1 MKLPNMNETFYH
13 NLPSGL
19 QIVHRKTTSPVVY
32 VGIMVGAGT
41 RHELPSENGMAHYIE
56 HCVFKGTEHY
66 TARQIINHI
75 EGIGGEINAY
85 TTKEET
91 TFYAAT
97 LRNHFRTTLH
107 LLADMVLHPTF
118 NKKET
123 DKEVTVILDE
133 IESYNDSPSELIY
146 DDFENMVFEGS
157 SLAMPILG
165 TKKTLRRISKSPD
178 IALNWMKTHY
188 RPERMVLFVLGNI
201 TTQQVISA
209 AEKELLANTHYPISH
224 SEASISPQ
232 GVQYPIDH
240 SEASH
245 SPQGVQYPIAYST
258 QSGRPIAAP
267 AASCSSP
274 SERPVGLC
282 PSYSPSGASRTYRRH
297 THQTHVMLGSHAY
310 PIGHPKQLTMYL
322 LNNILGGGSMSSRLY
337 LSLREKH
344 GLVYNIDSQAVPL
357 SDTGYWNIYLAC
369 EPQHKEQCL
378 ELCHKELRNLRETT
392 LTSAQLQ
399 RALRQLEG
407 QMAISAENQEN
418 NALAMAKQML
428 YHHHAPAWQKTFA
441 KVQQITPAQLQEVA
455 NEVFAPEKIYTLLYD

>member
-1 MKLPNMNETFYH
+1 MSDTFYH
-13 NLPSGL
+13 NLPNGV

-41 RHELPSENGMAHYIE
+41 RHELPNENGMAHYIE

-107 LLADMVLHPTF
+107 LLAEMILRPTF
-118 NKKET
+118 SQKET

-146 DDFENMVFEGS
+146 DDFENMIFEGS

-178 IALNWMKTHY
+178 IALNWMQQHY
-188 RPERMVLFVLGNI
+188 RPERMVLFVLGNV

-209 AEKELLANTHYPISH
+209 AKNELLASSPISY
-224 SEASISPQ
+224 SEAS
-232 GVQYPIDH
+232 Y
-240 SEASH
+240 SEASCNQ
-245 SPQGVQYPIAYST
+245 SPIAYS
-258 QSGRPIAAP
+258 
-267 AASCSSP
+267 
-274 SERPVGLC
+274 
-282 PSYSPSGASRTYRRH
+282 RTYKRH
-297 THQTHVMLGSHAY
+297 THQTHIMLGSHAY

-369 EPQHKEQCL
+369 EPQHKDQCL
-378 ELCHKELRNLRETT
+378 ELCHKELKQLRETR
-392 LTSAQLQ
+392 LTATQLQ

-407 QMAISAENQEN
+407 QLAISAENQEN

-428 YHHHAPAWQKTFA
+428 YHHRAPQWQETFA
-441 KVQQITPAQLQEVA
+441 KVQKITSEQLQEVA

>member
-1 MKLPNMNETFYH
+1 MSETFYH
-13 NLPSGL
+13 NLPNRL

-41 RHELPSENGMAHYIE
+41 RHELPNENGMAHYIE
-56 HCVFKGTEHY
+56 HCVFKGTQHY

-97 LRNHFRTTLH
+97 LRQHFRTTLH

-118 NKKET
+118 CKKET

-146 DDFENMVFEGS
+146 DDFENMIFEGS

-178 IALNWMKTHY
+178 IALNWIKQHY
-188 RPERMVLFVLGNI
+188 RPERMVLFVLGNV
-201 TTQQVISA
+201 TTKQVISA
-209 AEKELLANTHYPISH
+209 AERELAPLSPPLRGEAISLPFR
-224 SEASISPQ
+224 E
-232 GVQYPIDH
+232 G
-240 SEASH
+240 
-245 SPQGVQYPIAYST
+245 T
-258 QSGRPIAAP
+258 
-267 AASCSSP
+267 
-274 SERPVGLC
+274 GL
-282 PSYSPSGASRTYRRH
+282 GFTRTYRRH
-297 THQTHVMLGSHAY
+297 THQTHIMLGSHAY
-310 PIGHPKQLTMYL
+310 SIGHPKQLTMYL

-337 LSLREKH
+337 LSLREKY

-369 EPQHKEQCL
+369 EPQHKDHCL
-378 ELCHKELRNLRETT
+378 ELCHKELQQLRDTA

-428 YHHHAPAWQKTFA
+428 YHHHAPSWRETFA
-441 KVQQITPAQLQEVA
+441 KVQQITPTQLQDVA
-455 NEVFAPEKIYTLLYD
+455 NEVFDAEKIYTLLYD

>member
-1 MKLPNMNETFYH
+1 MYETFYH
-13 NLPSGL
+13 NLPNGL

-41 RHELPSENGMAHYIE
+41 RHELPNENGMAHYIE
-56 HCVFKGTEHY
+56 HCVFKGTQHY

-97 LRNHFRTTLH
+97 LRQHFRTTLH
-107 LLADMVLHPTF
+107 LLADMVLRPTF
-118 NKKET
+118 HKKET
-123 DKEVTVILDE
+123 DKELTVILDE

-146 DDFENMVFEGS
+146 DDFENMIFEGS

-165 TKKTLRRISKSPD
+165 TKKTLRHISKSPD
-178 IALNWMKTHY
+178 IALRWMQQHY
-188 RPERMVLFVLGNI
+188 RPERMVLFVLGNVS
-201 TTQQVISA
+201 TQQVISA
-209 AEKELLANTHYPISH
+209 AEKELLA
-224 SEASISPQ
+224 
-232 GVQYPIDH
+232 
-240 SEASH
+240 H
-245 SPQGVQYPIAYST
+245 SPQGVQYPISHSEASNSPQGVQY
-258 QSGRPIAAP
+258 PIAAP
-267 AASCSSP
+267 AASNT
-274 SERPVGLC
+274 RL
-282 PSYSPSGASRTYRRH
+282 YRRH
-297 THQTHVMLGSHAY
+297 THQTHIMLGSHAY
-310 PIGHPKQLTMYL
+310 PIGHLKQLTMYL

-378 ELCHKELRNLRETT
+378 ELCHKELKQLRDIT

-399 RALRQLEG
+399 RALLQLEG

-428 YHHHAPAWQKTFA
+428 YHHHAPAWQETFA
-441 KVQQITPAQLQEVA
+441 KVQQITPTQLQDVA

>member
-1 MKLPNMNETFYH
+1 MYDTFYH
-13 NLPSGL
+13 ILPNGV
-19 QIVHRKTTSPVVY
+19 QIVHRKTYSPVVY
-32 VGIMVGAGT
+32 VGLMIGAGT
-41 RHELPSENGMAHYIE
+41 RHEQANENGMAHYIE

-66 TARQIINHI
+66 NARQIINHI

-97 LRNHFRTTLH
+97 LCNHFRTTLH
-107 LLADMVLHPTF
+107 LLADMVLRPTF

-123 DKEVTVILDE
+123 DKELTVILDE

-188 RPERMVLFVLGNI
+188 RPERMVLFVLGNV
-201 TTQQVISA
+201 TTQQVVAA
-209 AEKELLANTHYPISH
+209 AERELGELS
-224 SEASISPQ
+224 S
-232 GVQYPIDH
+232 
-240 SEASH
+240 
-245 SPQGVQYPIAYST
+245 ST
-258 QSGRPIAAP
+258 STT
-267 AASCSSP
+267 STSSTTSNP
-274 SERPVGLC
+274 S
-282 PSYSPSGASRTYRRH
+282 ATTRTYRRH
-297 THQTHVMLGSHAY
+297 THQTHIMLGARSY
-310 PIGHPKQLTMYL
+310 PIGHQKQLTMYL

-378 ELCHKELRNLRETT
+378 ELCHKELKQLRDTR
-392 LTSAQLQ
+392 LTAAQLQ

-428 YHHHAPAWQKTFA
+428 YHHHAPAWQETFA
-441 KVQQITPAQLQEVA
+441 KVKEISAEQLQDVA

>member
-1 MKLPNMNETFYH
+1 MYDTFYH
-13 NLPSGL
+13 ILPNGV
-19 QIVHRKTTSPVVY
+19 QIVHRKTYSPVVY
-32 VGIMVGAGT
+32 VGLMIGAGT
-41 RHELPSENGMAHYIE
+41 RHEQANENGMAHYIE

-66 TARQIINHI
+66 NARQIINHI

-97 LRNHFRTTLH
+97 LCNHFRTTLH
-107 LLADMVLHPTF
+107 LLADMVLRPTF

-188 RPERMVLFVLGNI
+188 RPERMVLFVLGNV
-201 TTQQVISA
+201 TTQQVVAA
-209 AEKELLANTHYPISH
+209 AERELGELS
-224 SEASISPQ
+224 S
-232 GVQYPIDH
+232 
-240 SEASH
+240 
-245 SPQGVQYPIAYST
+245 ST
-258 QSGRPIAAP
+258 STT
-267 AASCSSP
+267 STSSTTSNP
-274 SERPVGLC
+274 S
-282 PSYSPSGASRTYRRH
+282 ATTRTYRRH
-297 THQTHVMLGSHAY
+297 THQTHIMLGARSY
-310 PIGHPKQLTMYL
+310 PIGHQKQLTMYL

-378 ELCHKELRNLRETT
+378 ELCHKELKQLRDTR
-392 LTSAQLQ
+392 LTAAQLQ

-428 YHHHAPAWQKTFA
+428 YHHHAPAWQETFA
-441 KVQQITPAQLQEVA
+441 KVKEITSTQLQDVA

>member
-1 MKLPNMNETFYH
+1 MSDTFYH
-13 NLPSGL
+13 NLPNGL
-19 QIVHRKTTSPVVY
+19 QIVHRKTSSPVVY

-41 RHELPSENGMAHYIE
+41 RHELPNENGMAHYIE

-107 LLADMVLHPTF
+107 LLADMVLRPTF
-118 NKKET
+118 SKKET

-146 DDFENMVFEGS
+146 DDFENMIFEGS

-178 IALNWMKTHY
+178 IALNWMQQHY
-188 RPERMVLFVLGNI
+188 RPERMVLFVLGNV
-201 TTQQVISA
+201 TTQQVIAA
-209 AEKELLANTHYPISH
+209 AEKELLASSPIAN
-224 SEASISPQ
+224 SEASN
-232 GVQYPIDH
+232 
-240 SEASH
+240 
-245 SPQGVQYPIAYST
+245 SPQGVQYPIA
-258 QSGRPIAAP
+258 AP
-267 AASCSSP
+267 AASNT
-274 SERPVGLC
+274 RI
-282 PSYSPSGASRTYRRH
+282 YKRH
-297 THQTHVMLGSHAY
+297 THQTHVMLGSYAY
-310 PIGHPKQLTMYL
+310 PIGHPKQLTMFL
-322 LNNILGGGSMSSRLY
+322 LNNILGGSSMSSRLY
-337 LSLREKH
+337 LSLREKY

-369 EPQHKEQCL
+369 EPQYKDQCL
-378 ELCHKELRNLRETT
+378 ELCHKELQTLRDLR
-392 LTSAQLQ
+392 LTSSQLQ

-407 QMAISAENQEN
+407 QLAISAENQEN

-428 YHHHAPAWQKTFA
+428 YHHHAPAWQETFA
-441 KVQQITPAQLQEVA
+441 KVKAITPYQLQEVA
-455 NEVFAPEKIYTLLYD
+455 NEVFDTTKIATLQYA

>member
-1 MKLPNMNETFYH
+1 MYETFYH

-41 RHELPSENGMAHYIE
+41 RHELPNENGMAHYIE

-66 TARQIINHI
+66 TARQLINHI

-201 TTQQVISA
+201 TTQQVIAA
-209 AEKELLANTHYPISH
+209 AEKELLASSPYRPIASSPITH
-224 SEASISPQ
+224 SEASN
-232 GVQYPIDH
+232 
-240 SEASH
+240 
-245 SPQGVQYPIAYST
+245 
-258 QSGRPIAAP
+258 
-267 AASCSSP
+267 
-274 SERPVGLC
+274 
-282 PSYSPSGASRTYRRH
+282 SPSGASRTYRRH
-297 THQTHVMLGSHAY
+297 THQTHIMLGSRSY
-310 PIGHPKQLTMYL
+310 PIGHPKQLTIYL

-369 EPQHKEQCL
+369 EPQHKDQCL
-378 ELCHKELRNLRETT
+378 ELCHKELKQLRDTT
-392 LTSAQLQ
+392 LTTSQLQ

-428 YHHHAPAWQKTFA
+428 YYHHAPAWQETLS
-441 KVQQITPAQLQEVA
+441 KVKEITPSQLQDVA
-455 NEVFAPEKIYTLLYD
+455 NEVFAPEKIYMLLYD

>member
-1 MKLPNMNETFYH
+1 MYETFYH
-13 NLPSGL
+13 NLPNGV
-19 QIVHRKTTSPVVY
+19 QIVHRKTLSPVVY
-32 VGIMVGAGT
+32 VGLMIGAGT
-41 RHELPSENGMAHYIE
+41 RHEQPEENGMAHYIE
-56 HCVFKGTEHY
+56 HCLFKGTEHY

-97 LRNHFRTTLH
+97 LNNHFRTTLH
-107 LLADMVLHPTF
+107 LLADMVLRPTF

-146 DDFENMVFEGS
+146 DDFESLLFEGS

-165 TKKTLRRISKSPD
+165 TKKTLKRISKSPD
-178 IALNWMKTHY
+178 YPLHWMAQHY
-188 RPERMVLFVLGNI
+188 RPERMVLFVLGNVS
-201 TTQQVISA
+201 TKQVISA
-209 AEKELLANTHYPISH
+209 ATRELLSNS
-224 SEASISPQ
+224 
-232 GVQYPIDH
+232 QYPIAN

-245 SPQGVQYPIAYST
+245 SQSPITHSEASYSQSPIAYS
-258 QSGRPIAAP
+258 
-267 AASCSSP
+267 
-274 SERPVGLC
+274 
-282 PSYSPSGASRTYRRH
+282 RTYKRH
-297 THQTHVMLGSHAY
+297 THQTHIMLGSHTY
-310 PIGHPKQLTMYL
+310 PIGHPKQLTMFL

-337 LSLREKH
+337 LSLREKY

-357 SDTGYWNIYLAC
+357 SDTGYWDIYLAC
-369 EPQHKEQCL
+369 EPQHKDQCL
-378 ELCHKELRNLRETT
+378 ELCQKELQTLRDVP

-407 QMAISAENQEN
+407 QLAISAENQEN

-428 YHHHAPAWQKTFA
+428 YHHRAPQWQETFA
-441 KVQQITPAQLQEVA
+441 KVQQITPAQLQDVA

>member
-1 MKLPNMNETFYH
+1 MSDTFYH
-13 NLPSGL
+13 NLPNGV

-41 RHELPSENGMAHYIE
+41 RHELPNENGMAHYIE

-107 LLADMVLHPTF
+107 LLAEMVLRPTF
-118 NKKET
+118 SKKET
-123 DKEVTVILDE
+123 EKEVTVILDE

-146 DDFENMVFEGS
+146 DDFENMIFEGS

-178 IALNWMKTHY
+178 IALSWMQQHY
-188 RPERMVLFVLGNI
+188 RPERMVLFVLGNVS
-201 TTQQVISA
+201 TKQVLSA
-209 AEKELLANTHYPISH
+209 AEKELLASSPYRPI
-224 SEASISPQ
+224 ASSP
-232 GVQYPIDH
+232 ITH

-245 SPQGVQYPIAYST
+245 SPQGVQYPIA
-258 QSGRPIAAP
+258 AP
-267 AASCSSP
+267 AASNT
-274 SERPVGLC
+274 RL
-282 PSYSPSGASRTYRRH
+282 YKRH
-297 THQTHVMLGSHAY
+297 THQTHIMLGSHAY

-378 ELCHKELRNLRETT
+378 ELCHKELKQLRDLT

-428 YHHHAPAWQKTFA
+428 YHHHAPAWQETFA
-441 KVQQITPAQLQEVA
+441 KVQKITPEQLQDVA
-455 NEVFAPEKIYTLLYD
+455 NEIFAPEKIYTLLYD

>member
-1 MKLPNMNETFYH
+1 MYETFYH
-13 NLPSGL
+13 NLPNGL

-41 RHELPSENGMAHYIE
+41 RHELPNENGMAHYIE
-56 HCVFKGTEHY
+56 HCVFKGTQHY
-66 TARQIINHI
+66 TTRQIINHI

-97 LRNHFRTTLH
+97 LRQHFRTTLH
-107 LLADMVLHPTF
+107 LLADMVLRPTF
-118 NKKET
+118 HKKET
-123 DKEVTVILDE
+123 DKELTVILDE

-146 DDFENMVFEGS
+146 DDFENMIFEGS

-178 IALNWMKTHY
+178 IALSWMRQHY
-188 RPERMVLFVLGNI
+188 RPERMVLFVLGNVS
-201 TTQQVISA
+201 TKQVIASA
-209 AEKELLANTHYPISH
+209 ERELAPLNPPSRGEAISLPFR
-224 SEASISPQ
+224 E
-232 GVQYPIDH
+232 G
-240 SEASH
+240 
-245 SPQGVQYPIAYST
+245 
-258 QSGRPIAAP
+258 
-267 AASCSSP
+267 
-274 SERPVGLC
+274 VGL
-282 PSYSPSGASRTYRRH
+282 GLSRTYRRH
-297 THQTHVMLGSHAY
+297 THQTHIMLGSHAY

-322 LNNILGGGSMSSRLY
+322 LNNILGGSSMSSRLY
-337 LSLREKH
+337 LSLREKY

-369 EPQHKEQCL
+369 EPQHKDQCL
-378 ELCHKELRNLRETT
+378 ELCLKELKLLRDTI
-392 LTSAQLQ
+392 LTSSQLQ

-428 YHHHAPAWQKTFA
+428 YHHHAPAWQDTFA
-441 KVQQITPAQLQEVA
+441 RIQTITPTQLQDIA

>member
-1 MKLPNMNETFYH
+1 MYETFYH
-13 NLPSGL
+13 NLPNGV
-19 QIVHRKTTSPVVY
+19 QIVHRLTSSPVVY
-32 VGIMVGAGT
+32 VGIMIGAGT
-41 RHELPSENGMAHYIE
+41 RHEQPEENGMAHYIE
-56 HCVFKGTEHY
+56 HCLFKGTEHY

-97 LRNHFRTTLH
+97 LSNHFRTTLH
-107 LLADMVLHPTF
+107 LLADMVLRPTF

-146 DDFENMVFEGS
+146 DDFENMIFEGS

-165 TKKTLRRISKSPD
+165 TKKTLRRISKSPQYP
-178 IALNWMKTHY
+178 LNWMAQHY
-188 RPERMVLFVLGNI
+188 RPERMVLFVQGNVS
-201 TTQQVISA
+201 TKQVIAA
-209 AEKELLANTHYPISH
+209 AEKELAQQAPLNPPLRGEAISLPFR
-224 SEASISPQ
+224 E
-232 GVQYPIDH
+232 GT
-240 SEASH
+240 
-245 SPQGVQYPIAYST
+245 G
-258 QSGRPIAAP
+258 
-267 AASCSSP
+267 
-274 SERPVGLC
+274 VGL
-282 PSYSPSGASRTYRRH
+282 SRTYRRH
-297 THQTHVMLGSHAY
+297 THQTHVMLGSHTY
-310 PIGHPKQLTMYL
+310 PIGHPKQLTMFL

-337 LSLREKH
+337 LSLREKY

-369 EPQHKEQCL
+369 EPQHKDQCL
-378 ELCHKELRNLRETT
+378 ELCHKELKQLRDTR
-392 LTSAQLQ
+392 LTATQLQ

-407 QMAISAENQEN
+407 QLAISAENQEN

-428 YHHHAPAWQKTFA
+428 YHHRAPQWQETFA
-441 KVQQITPAQLQEVA
+441 KVQKITPEQLQEVA

>member
-1 MKLPNMNETFYH
+1 MYETFYH
-13 NLPSGL
+13 NLPNGL

-41 RHELPSENGMAHYIE
+41 RHELPNENGMAHYIE

-107 LLADMVLHPTF
+107 LLAEMVLHPTF

-146 DDFENMVFEGS
+146 DDFENMIFEGS

-165 TKKTLRRISKSPD
+165 TKRTLRRISKSSN
-178 IALNWMKTHY
+178 IALNWMQQHY
-188 RPERMVLFVLGNI
+188 RPERMVLFVLGNVS
-201 TTQQVISA
+201 TQQVIAA
-209 AEKELLANTHYPISH
+209 AEKELLASSPIAN
-224 SEASISPQ
+224 SEAS
-232 GVQYPIDH
+232 Y
-240 SEASH
+240 
-245 SPQGVQYPIAYST
+245 
-258 QSGRPIAAP
+258 
-267 AASCSSP
+267 SSP
-274 SERPVGLC
+274 SERPVGGTPSC
-282 PSYSPSGASRTYRRH
+282 SKASYSPSGASRIYKRH
-297 THQTHVMLGSHAY
+297 THQTHIMLGSHAY

-369 EPQHKEQCL
+369 EPQHKDQCL
-378 ELCHKELRNLRETT
+378 ELCHKEIKLLRDTQLTT
-392 LTSAQLQ
+392 SQLQ
-399 RALRQLEG
+399 RALRQLKG

-428 YHHHAPAWQKTFA
+428 YHHHAPAWQETFA
-441 KVQQITPAQLQEVA
+441 KLQQITPTQLQDVA
-455 NEVFAPEKIYTLLYD
+455 NEVFAPEKIFTLLYD

>member
-1 MKLPNMNETFYH
+1 MNETFYH

-19 QIVHRKTTSPVVY
+19 QIVHRKNTSPVVY

-41 RHELPSENGMAHYIE
+41 RHELPNENGMAHYIE

-107 LLADMVLHPTF
+107 LLADLVLRPTF
-118 NKKET
+118 CKKET
-123 DKEVTVILDE
+123 EKEVTVILDE

-146 DDFENMVFEGS
+146 DDFENMIFEGS

-178 IALNWMKTHY
+178 IALNWMKMHY
-188 RPERMVLFVLGNI
+188 RPERMVLFVLGNVS
-201 TTQQVISA
+201 TQQVISA
-209 AEKELLANTHYPISH
+209 AEKEFLASSPISY
-224 SEASISPQ
+224 SEAS
-232 GVQYPIDH
+232 Y
-240 SEASH
+240 SEA
-245 SPQGVQYPIAYST
+245 
-258 QSGRPIAAP
+258 
-267 AASCSSP
+267 
-274 SERPVGLC
+274 
-282 PSYSPSGASRTYRRH
+282 SYSPSGTYRTFRRH

-310 PIGHPKQLTMYL
+310 PIGHSKQQTMYL

-337 LSLREKH
+337 LSLREKY

-378 ELCHKELRNLRETT
+378 ELCHKELKQLRDTK
-392 LTSAQLQ
+392 LTSTQLQ

-428 YHHHAPAWQKTFA
+428 YHHHAPAWQETFA
-441 KVQQITPAQLQEVA
+441 KVQQITPTQLQDVA

>member
-1 MKLPNMNETFYH
+1 MSDTFYH
-13 NLPSGL
+13 NLPNGV

-41 RHELPSENGMAHYIE
+41 RHEQPNENGMAHYIE

-97 LRNHFRTTLH
+97 LSNHFRTTLH
-107 LLADMVLHPTF
+107 LLAEMVLRPTF
-118 NKKET
+118 SKRET

-146 DDFENMVFEGS
+146 DDFENMIFEGS

-178 IALNWMKTHY
+178 IALSWMQQHY
-188 RPERMVLFVLGNI
+188 RPERMVLFVLGNVS
-201 TTQQVISA
+201 TQQVISA
-209 AEKELLANTHYPISH
+209 AERELLSNS
-224 SEASISPQ
+224 
-232 GVQYPIDH
+232 QYPIAN

-245 SPQGVQYPIAYST
+245 SPQGVQYPIA
-258 QSGRPIAAP
+258 AP
-267 AASCSSP
+267 AASNT
-274 SERPVGLC
+274 RL
-282 PSYSPSGASRTYRRH
+282 YKRH
-297 THQTHVMLGSHAY
+297 THQTHIMLGSHAY

-369 EPQHKEQCL
+369 EPQHKDACL
-378 ELCHKELRNLRETT
+378 ELCHKELKQLRDTT
-392 LTSAQLQ
+392 LTSTQLL

-428 YHHHAPAWQKTFA
+428 YHHHAPAWRETYA
-441 KVQQITPAQLQEVA
+441 KVKEITPTQLQEVA

>member
-1 MKLPNMNETFYH
+1 MYDTFYH
-13 NLPSGL
+13 ILPNGV
-19 QIVHRKTTSPVVY
+19 QIVHRKTYSPVVY
-32 VGIMVGAGT
+32 VGLMIGAGT
-41 RHELPSENGMAHYIE
+41 RHEQANENGMAHYIE

-66 TARQIINHI
+66 NARQIINHI

-97 LRNHFRTTLH
+97 LCNHFRTTLH
-107 LLADMVLHPTF
+107 LLADMVLRPTF

-123 DKEVTVILDE
+123 DKELTVILDE

-188 RPERMVLFVLGNI
+188 RPERMVLFVLGNV
-201 TTQQVISA
+201 TTQQVVAA
-209 AEKELLANTHYPISH
+209 AERELGELS
-224 SEASISPQ
+224 S
-232 GVQYPIDH
+232 
-240 SEASH
+240 
-245 SPQGVQYPIAYST
+245 ST
-258 QSGRPIAAP
+258 STT
-267 AASCSSP
+267 STSSTTSNP
-274 SERPVGLC
+274 S
-282 PSYSPSGASRTYRRH
+282 ATTRTYRRH
-297 THQTHVMLGSHAY
+297 THQTHIMLGARSY
-310 PIGHPKQLTMYL
+310 PIGHQKQLTMYL

-378 ELCHKELRNLRETT
+378 ELCHKELKQLRDTR
-392 LTSAQLQ
+392 LTAAQLQ
-399 RALRQLEG
+399 RALRKLEG

-428 YHHHAPAWQKTFA
+428 YHHHAPAWQETFA
-441 KVQQITPAQLQEVA
+441 KVKEITSTQLQDVA

>member
-1 MKLPNMNETFYH
+1 MYETFYH
-13 NLPSGL
+13 NLPNGV

-41 RHELPSENGMAHYIE
+41 RHELPNENGMAHYIE

-97 LRNHFRTTLH
+97 LSNHFRTTLH
-107 LLADMVLHPTF
+107 LLAEMVLRPTF
-118 NKKET
+118 SKKET

-146 DDFENMVFEGS
+146 DDFENMIFEGT

-165 TKKTLRRISKSPD
+165 TKKTLKRISKSPQYPLD
-178 IALNWMKTHY
+178 WMAQHY
-188 RPERMVLFVLGNI
+188 RPERMVLFVLGNV
-201 TTQQVISA
+201 TTRQVISA
-209 AEKELLANTHYPISH
+209 AEKELG
-224 SEASISPQ
+224 EAFSIS
-232 GVQYPIDH
+232 
-240 SEASH
+240 SASR
-245 SPQGVQYPIAYST
+245 T
-258 QSGRPIAAP
+258 T
-267 AASCSSP
+267 SP
-274 SERPVGLC
+274 S
-282 PSYSPSGASRTYRRH
+282 SITSASSAATRTYRRH
-297 THQTHVMLGSHAY
+297 THQTHIMLGSHAY

-369 EPQHKEQCL
+369 EPQHKDQCL
-378 ELCHKELRNLRETT
+378 ELCHKELQTLRDLR
-392 LTSAQLQ
+392 LTSSQLQ

-428 YHHHAPAWQKTFA
+428 YYHHAPAWQETFA
-441 KVQQITPAQLQEVA
+441 KVQQIIPEQLQEVA
-455 NEVFAPEKIYTLLYD
+455 NEVFDAKKIATLQYD

>member
-1 MKLPNMNETFYH
+1 MYDTFYH
-13 NLPSGL
+13 ILPNGV
-19 QIVHRKTTSPVVY
+19 QIVHRKTNSPVVY
-32 VGIMVGAGT
+32 VGLMIGAGT
-41 RHELPSENGMAHYIE
+41 RHEQANENGMAHYIE

-66 TARQIINHI
+66 NARQIINQI

-97 LRNHFRTTLH
+97 LCNHFRTTLH
-107 LLADMVLHPTF
+107 LLADMVLRPTF

-165 TKKTLRRISKSPD
+165 TKKTLRRISKSPE

-188 RPERMVLFVLGNI
+188 RPERIVLFVQGNVS
-201 TTQQVISA
+201 TKQVISS
-209 AEKELLANTHYPISH
+209 AERELGEVPRISSLSSYSSH
-224 SEASISPQ
+224 SSL
-232 GVQYPIDH
+232 
-240 SEASH
+240 
-245 SPQGVQYPIAYST
+245 
-258 QSGRPIAAP
+258 
-267 AASCSSP
+267 SSMP
-274 SERPVGLC
+274 S
-282 PSYSPSGASRTYRRH
+282 ATTRTYKRH
-297 THQTHVMLGSHAY
+297 THQTHIMLGSHAY
-310 PIGHPKQLTMYL
+310 PIGHQKQLTMYL

-369 EPQHKEQCL
+369 EPQHKDQCL
-378 ELCHKELRNLRETT
+378 ELCHKELKQLRDTR
-392 LTSAQLQ
+392 LTAAQLQ

-428 YHHHAPAWQKTFA
+428 YHHHAPAWQETFA
-441 KVQQITPAQLQEVA
+441 KVKEITSTQLQDVA

>member
-1 MKLPNMNETFYH
+1 MSETFYH
-13 NLPSGL
+13 NLPNGV

-41 RHELPSENGMAHYIE
+41 RHEQPNENGMAHYIE

-97 LRNHFRTTLH
+97 LSNHFRTTLH

-118 NKKET
+118 SKKET

-146 DDFENMVFEGS
+146 DDFENMIFEGS

-178 IALNWMKTHY
+178 IALSWMQQHY

-201 TTQQVISA
+201 STQQVLSA
-209 AEKELLANTHYPISH
+209 ATRELAPLNPPSRG
-224 SEASISPQ
+224 EQLSPPYREGS
-232 GVQYPIDH
+232 GV
-240 SEASH
+240 
-245 SPQGVQYPIAYST
+245 GF
-258 QSGRPIAAP
+258 
-267 AASCSSP
+267 
-274 SERPVGLC
+274 
-282 PSYSPSGASRTYRRH
+282 SRTYRRH
-297 THQTHVMLGSHAY
+297 THQTHIMLGSYAY

-369 EPQHKEQCL
+369 EPQHKNACL
-378 ELCHKELRNLRETT
+378 ELCHKELQQLRDTT

-428 YHHHAPAWQKTFA
+428 YHHHAPAWRETFA
-441 KVQQITPAQLQEVA
+441 KVREITSTQLQEVA
-455 NEVFAPEKIYTLLYD
+455 NEVFAPDKIYTLLYD

>member
-1 MKLPNMNETFYH
+1 MYETFYH
-13 NLPSGL
+13 NLPNGV
-19 QIVHRKTTSPVVY
+19 QIVHRLTSSPVVY
-32 VGIMVGAGT
+32 VGIMIGAGT
-41 RHELPSENGMAHYIE
+41 RHEQPNENGMAHYIE
-56 HCVFKGTEHY
+56 HCLFKGTEHY

-97 LRNHFRTTLH
+97 LNNHFRTTLH
-107 LLADMVLHPTF
+107 LLADMVLRPTF

-146 DDFENMVFEGS
+146 DDFENMIFEGS

-165 TKKTLRRISKSPD
+165 TKKTLRRISKSPQYP
-178 IALNWMKTHY
+178 LNWMAQHY
-188 RPERMVLFVLGNI
+188 RPERMVLFVQGNVS
-201 TTQQVISA
+201 TKQVIAA
-209 AEKELLANTHYPISH
+209 AEKELLS
-224 SEASISPQ
+224 SSP
-232 GVQYPIDH
+232 YRPF
-240 SEASH
+240 AY
-245 SPQGVQYPIAYST
+245 SPSPIAYSP
-258 QSGRPIAAP
+258 SPIA
-267 AASCSSP
+267 
-274 SERPVGLC
+274 
-282 PSYSPSGASRTYRRH
+282 YSRTYKRH
-297 THQTHVMLGSHAY
+297 THQTHVMLGSHTY
-310 PIGHPKQLTMYL
+310 PIGHPKQLTMFL

-337 LSLREKH
+337 LSLREKY

-369 EPQHKEQCL
+369 EPQHKDQCL
-378 ELCHKELRNLRETT
+378 ELCHKELKQLRDTR
-392 LTSAQLQ
+392 LTATQLQ

-407 QMAISAENQEN
+407 QLAISAENQEN

-428 YHHHAPAWQKTFA
+428 YHHRAPQWQETFA
-441 KVQQITPAQLQEVA
+441 KVQKITPEQLQEVA

>member
-1 MKLPNMNETFYH
+1 MYETFYH
-13 NLPSGL
+13 NLPNGV
-19 QIVHRKTTSPVVY
+19 QIVHRPTLSPVVY
-32 VGIMVGAGT
+32 VGIMIGAGT
-41 RHELPSENGMAHYIE
+41 RHEQPNENGMAHYIE
-56 HCVFKGTEHY
+56 HCLFKGTEHY

-97 LRNHFRTTLH
+97 LNNHFRTTLH
-107 LLADMVLHPTF
+107 LLADMVLRPTF

-146 DDFENMVFEGS
+146 DDFENMIFEGS

-165 TKKTLRRISKSPD
+165 TKKTLKHISKSPD
-178 IALNWMKTHY
+178 HPLNWMKQHY
-188 RPERMVLFVLGNI
+188 RPERMVLFVQGNV
-201 TTQQVISA
+201 TTKQVIAA
-209 AEKELLANTHYPISH
+209 AEKEL
-224 SEASISPQ
+224 ASF
-232 GVQYPIDH
+232 
-240 SEASH
+240 AS
-245 SPQGVQYPIAYST
+245 SSSSSSV
-258 QSGRPIAAP
+258 
-267 AASCSSP
+267 SSP
-274 SERPVGLC
+274 SSLSASKERV
-282 PSYSPSGASRTYRRH
+282 YKRH
-297 THQTHVMLGSHAY
+297 THQTHIMLGSNSY
-310 PIGHPKQLTMYL
+310 PIGHPKQLTMFL

-369 EPQHKEQCL
+369 EPQHKNQCL
-378 ELCHKELRNLRETT
+378 ELVQKELHNLRDVK

-399 RALRQLEG
+399 RALRQLQG
-407 QMAISAENQEN
+407 QLAISAENQEN

-428 YHHHAPAWQKTFA
+428 YHHRAPQWQETFA
-441 KVQQITPAQLQEVA
+441 KVQKITPEQLQDVA
-455 NEVFAPEKIYTLLYD
+455 NEVFDTNKIATLLYD

>member
-1 MKLPNMNETFYH
+1 MSETFYH
-13 NLPSGL
+13 NLPNGV

-41 RHELPSENGMAHYIE
+41 RHELPEENGMAHYIE
-56 HCVFKGTEHY
+56 HCVFKGTQHY

-97 LRNHFRTTLH
+97 LRQHFRTTLH

-118 NKKET
+118 CKKET

-146 DDFENMVFEGS
+146 DDFENMIFEGS

-178 IALNWMKTHY
+178 IALNWIKQHY
-188 RPERMVLFVLGNI
+188 RPERMVLFVLGNV
-201 TTQQVISA
+201 TTKQVISA
-209 AEKELLANTHYPISH
+209 AERELAPLSPPLRGEAISLPFR
-224 SEASISPQ
+224 E
-232 GVQYPIDH
+232 G
-240 SEASH
+240 
-245 SPQGVQYPIAYST
+245 T
-258 QSGRPIAAP
+258 
-267 AASCSSP
+267 
-274 SERPVGLC
+274 GL
-282 PSYSPSGASRTYRRH
+282 GFTRTYRRH
-297 THQTHVMLGSHAY
+297 THQTHIMLGSHAY
-310 PIGHPKQLTMYL
+310 SIGHPKQLTMYL

-337 LSLREKH
+337 LSLREKY

-369 EPQHKEQCL
+369 EPQHKNACL
-378 ELCHKELRNLRETT
+378 ELCHKELQQLRDTT
-392 LTSAQLQ
+392 LTSAQLL

-428 YHHHAPAWQKTFA
+428 YHHHAPAWQDTFA
-441 KVQQITPAQLQEVA
+441 KVQQITPTQLQDVA
-455 NEVFAPEKIYTLLYD
+455 NEVFAPDKIYTLLYD

>member
-1 MKLPNMNETFYH
+1 MYETFYH
-13 NLPSGL
+13 NLPNGV
-19 QIVHRKTTSPVVY
+19 QIVHRKTLSPVVY
-32 VGIMVGAGT
+32 VGIMIGAGT
-41 RHELPSENGMAHYIE
+41 RHEQPEENGMAHYIE

-97 LRNHFRTTLH
+97 LSNHFRTTLH
-107 LLADMVLHPTF
+107 LLADMVLRPTF

-123 DKEVTVILDE
+123 DKEVAVILDE

-146 DDFENMVFEGS
+146 DDFENMIFEGS

-188 RPERMVLFVLGNI
+188 RPERMVLFVQGNVS
-201 TTQQVISA
+201 TKQVIAA
-209 AEKELLANTHYPISH
+209 AEKELLSSSPITN
-224 SEASISPQ
+224 SE
-232 GVQYPIDH
+232 
-240 SEASH
+240 
-245 SPQGVQYPIAYST
+245 
-258 QSGRPIAAP
+258 
-267 AASCSSP
+267 ASCSSLN
-274 SERPVGLC
+274 ERPIGLC

-297 THQTHVMLGSHAY
+297 THQTHVMLGSHTY
-310 PIGHPKQLTMYL
+310 PIGHPKQLTMFL

-337 LSLREKH
+337 LSLREKY

-369 EPQHKEQCL
+369 EPQHKDQCL
-378 ELCHKELRNLRETT
+378 ELCHKELKHLRETR
-392 LTSAQLQ
+392 LTATQLQ
-399 RALRQLEG
+399 RALCQLEG
-407 QMAISAENQEN
+407 QLAISAENQEN

-428 YHHHAPAWQKTFA
+428 YHHRAPQWQETYA
-441 KVQQITPAQLQEVA
+441 KVQKITPAQLQEVA

>member
-1 MKLPNMNETFYH
+1 MSETFYH
-13 NLPSGL
+13 NLPNGV
-19 QIVHRKTTSPVVY
+19 QIVHRKTSSPVVY

-41 RHELPSENGMAHYIE
+41 RHEQANENGMAHYIE

-97 LRNHFRTTLH
+97 LSNHFRTTLH
-107 LLADMVLHPTF
+107 LLADMVMRPTF

-178 IALNWMKTHY
+178 IALNWMQQHY
-188 RPERMVLFVLGNI
+188 RPERMVLFVQGNV
-201 TTQQVISA
+201 TTKQVISA
-209 AEKELLANTHYPISH
+209 AERELGEVPHIS
-224 SEASISPQ
+224 SLS
-232 GVQYPIDH
+232 
-240 SEASH
+240 
-245 SPQGVQYPIAYST
+245 
-258 QSGRPIAAP
+258 
-267 AASCSSP
+267 
-274 SERPVGLC
+274 
-282 PSYSPSGASRTYRRH
+282 SYSSLSSMPSATTRTYKRH
-297 THQTHVMLGSHAY
+297 THQTHIMLGSHAY
-310 PIGHPKQLTMYL
+310 PIGHKKQLTMYL

-337 LSLREKH
+337 LSLREKY

-369 EPQHKEQCL
+369 EPQHKDQCL
-378 ELCHKELRNLRETT
+378 ELCHKELKQLRDTR
-392 LTSAQLQ
+392 LTSAQLL

-428 YHHHAPAWQKTFA
+428 YHHHAPAWQEVFA
-441 KVQQITPAQLQEVA
+441 KVKEISAEQLQDVA

>member
-1 MKLPNMNETFYH
+1 MSDTFYH
-13 NLPSGL
+13 NLPNGL

-107 LLADMVLHPTF
+107 LLADMVLRPTF
-118 NKKET
+118 SKKET

-146 DDFENMVFEGS
+146 DDFENMIFEGS

-178 IALNWMKTHY
+178 IALNWMQQHY
-188 RPERMVLFVLGNI
+188 RPERMVLFVLGNVS
-201 TTQQVISA
+201 TQQVISA
-209 AEKELLANTHYPISH
+209 AEKEFGNTEVPINNTTLH
-224 SEASISPQ
+224 NTK
-232 GVQYPIDH
+232 QY
-240 SEASH
+240 
-245 SPQGVQYPIAYST
+245 YTTLNNT
-258 QSGRPIAAP
+258 Q
-267 AASCSSP
+267 
-274 SERPVGLC
+274 
-282 PSYSPSGASRTYRRH
+282 SRTYRRH

-310 PIGHPKQLTMYL
+310 PLGHPKQLTMFL
-322 LNNILGGGSMSSRLY
+322 LNNILGGSSMSSRLY
-337 LSLREKH
+337 LSLREKY

-369 EPQHKEQCL
+369 EPQYKDQCL
-378 ELCHKELRNLRETT
+378 ELCHKELQTLRDLR
-392 LTSAQLQ
+392 LTSSQLQ

-407 QMAISAENQEN
+407 QLAISAENQEN

-428 YHHHAPAWQKTFA
+428 YHHHAPAWQETFA
-441 KVQQITPAQLQEVA
+441 KVKAITPYQLQEVA
-455 NEVFAPEKIYTLLYD
+455 NEVFDTTKIATLQYA

>member
-1 MKLPNMNETFYH
+1 MYETFYH
-13 NLPSGL
+13 NLPNGV
-19 QIVHRKTTSPVVY
+19 QIVHRKSSSPVVY

-41 RHELPSENGMAHYIE
+41 RHEQPNENGMAHYIE

-107 LLADMVLHPTF
+107 LLADMVLRPTF
-118 NKKET
+118 NKRET

-165 TKKTLRRISKSPD
+165 TKKTLKRISKSRQHPLD
-178 IALNWMKTHY
+178 WMSQHY
-188 RPERMVLFVLGNI
+188 RPERMVLFVLGNV
-201 TTQQVISA
+201 TTQQVIAA
-209 AEKELLANTHYPISH
+209 AERELGNFARESSVASATSPASPLPITH
-224 SEASISPQ
+224 SEASNNPQ
-232 GVQYPIDH
+232 GI
-240 SEASH
+240 
-245 SPQGVQYPIAYST
+245 QYPIAAS
-258 QSGRPIAAP
+258 
-267 AASCSSP
+267 AASLT
-274 SERPVGLC
+274 RL
-282 PSYSPSGASRTYRRH
+282 YKRH
-297 THQTHVMLGSHAY
+297 THQTHIMLGSHSY

-322 LNNILGGGSMSSRLY
+322 LNNILGGSSMSSRLY

-369 EPQHKEQCL
+369 EPQHKDQCL
-378 ELCHKELRNLRETT
+378 ELCHKELKQLRDVT

-428 YHHHAPAWQKTFA
+428 YYHHAPAWQETFA
-441 KVQQITPAQLQEVA
+441 RLQTITPTQLQDVA
-455 NEVFAPEKIYTLLYD
+455 NETYAPETIYTLLYD

>member
-1 MKLPNMNETFYH
+1 MYETFYH
-13 NLPSGL
+13 NLPNGL
-19 QIVHRKTTSPVVY
+19 QIVHRKTSSPVVY

-107 LLADMVLHPTF
+107 LLADMVLRPTF
-118 NKKET
+118 SKKET

-146 DDFENMVFEGS
+146 DDFENMIFEGS

-178 IALNWMKTHY
+178 IALNWMQQHY
-188 RPERMVLFVLGNI
+188 RPERMVLFVLGNVS
-201 TTQQVISA
+201 TQQVIAA
-209 AEKELLANTHYPISH
+209 AEKELLASSPIAN
-224 SEASISPQ
+224 SEASN
-232 GVQYPIDH
+232 
-240 SEASH
+240 
-245 SPQGVQYPIAYST
+245 SPQGVQYPIA
-258 QSGRPIAAP
+258 AP
-267 AASCSSP
+267 AASNT
-274 SERPVGLC
+274 RI
-282 PSYSPSGASRTYRRH
+282 YKRH
-297 THQTHVMLGSHAY
+297 THQTHVMLGSYAY
-310 PIGHPKQLTMYL
+310 PIGHPKQLTMFL
-322 LNNILGGGSMSSRLY
+322 LNNILGGSSMSSRLY
-337 LSLREKH
+337 LSLREKY

-369 EPQHKEQCL
+369 EPQYKDQCL
-378 ELCHKELRNLRETT
+378 ELCHKELQTLRDLR
-392 LTSAQLQ
+392 LTSSQLQ

-407 QMAISAENQEN
+407 QLAISAENQEN

-428 YHHHAPAWQKTFA
+428 YHHHAPAWQETFT
-441 KVQQITPAQLQEVA
+441 KVKAITPYQLQEVA
-455 NEVFAPEKIYTLLYD
+455 NEVFDTTKIATLQYA

>member
-1 MKLPNMNETFYH
+1 MYETFYH
-13 NLPSGL
+13 NLPNGV
-19 QIVHRKTTSPVVY
+19 QIVHRKTLSPVVY
-32 VGIMVGAGT
+32 VGLMIGAGT
-41 RHELPSENGMAHYIE
+41 RHEQPEENGMAHYIE
-56 HCVFKGTEHY
+56 HCLFKGTEHY

-97 LRNHFRTTLH
+97 LNNHFRTTLH
-107 LLADMVLHPTF
+107 LLADMVLRPTF

-146 DDFENMVFEGS
+146 DDFENLLFEGS

-165 TKKTLRRISKSPD
+165 TKKTLKRISKSPQYP
-178 IALNWMKTHY
+178 LNWMAQHY
-188 RPERMVLFVLGNI
+188 RPERMVLFVQGNVS
-201 TTQQVISA
+201 TKQVIAA
-209 AEKELLANTHYPISH
+209 AEKELLASLPI
-224 SEASISPQ
+224 AN
-232 GVQYPIDH
+232 

-245 SPQGVQYPIAYST
+245 SQSPIAYSP
-258 QSGRPIAAP
+258 SPIA
-267 AASCSSP
+267 
-274 SERPVGLC
+274 
-282 PSYSPSGASRTYRRH
+282 YSRTYKRH
-297 THQTHVMLGSHAY
+297 THQTHIMLGSHSF
-310 PIGHPKQLTMYL
+310 PIGHPKQLTMFL

-337 LSLREKH
+337 LSLREKY

-357 SDTGYWNIYLAC
+357 SDTGYWDIYLAC
-369 EPQHKEQCL
+369 EPQHKDQCL
-378 ELCHKELRNLRETT
+378 ELCHKELQTLREVR

-407 QMAISAENQEN
+407 QLAISAENQEN

-428 YHHHAPAWQKTFA
+428 YHHRAPQWQETFA
-441 KVQQITPAQLQEVA
+441 KVQKITPEQLQDVA
-455 NEVFAPEKIYTLLYD
+455 NEVFAPDKIYTLLYD

>member
-1 MKLPNMNETFYH
+1 MNETFYH
-13 NLPSGL
+13 NLPNGV
-19 QIVHRKTTSPVVY
+19 QIVHRMTSSPVVY
-32 VGIMVGAGT
+32 VGLMIGAGT
-41 RHELPSENGMAHYIE
+41 RHEQQCENGMAHYIE
-56 HCVFKGTEHY
+56 HCLFKGTEHY

-97 LRNHFRTTLH
+97 LRQHFRTTLH
-107 LLADMVLHPTF
+107 LLADMVLRPTF

-146 DDFENMVFEGS
+146 DDFENMIFDGS

-165 TKKTLRRISKSPD
+165 TKKTLRHISKSPNYP
-178 IALNWMKTHY
+178 LQWMAQHY
-188 RPERMVLFVLGNI
+188 RPERMVLFVLGNV
-201 TTQQVISA
+201 TTKQVIAA
-209 AEKELLANTHYPISH
+209 AERELLSYSPSPIANSQSPISH
-224 SEASISPQ
+224 SQS
-232 GVQYPIDH
+232 
-240 SEASH
+240 
-245 SPQGVQYPIAYST
+245 PIANS
-258 QSGRPIAAP
+258 QSPIAHT
-267 AASCSSP
+267 
-274 SERPVGLC
+274 
-282 PSYSPSGASRTYRRH
+282 RTYKRH
-297 THQTHVMLGSHAY
+297 THQTHIMLGSHTY

-369 EPQHKEQCL
+369 EPQHKDQCL
-378 ELCHKELRNLRETT
+378 DLCHKELQTLRDVR
-392 LTSAQLQ
+392 LTSSQLQ

-428 YHHHAPAWQKTFA
+428 YHHHAPAWQETFA
-441 KVQQITPAQLQEVA
+441 KVQQITPTQLQDVA
-455 NEVFAPEKIYTLLYD
+455 NEVFAQEKIYTLLYD

>member
-1 MKLPNMNETFYH
+1 MYDTFYH
-13 NLPSGL
+13 ILPNGV
-19 QIVHRKTTSPVVY
+19 QIVHRKTYSPVVY
-32 VGIMVGAGT
+32 VGLMIGAGT
-41 RHELPSENGMAHYIE
+41 RHEQANENGMAHYIE

-66 TARQIINHI
+66 NARQIINHI

-107 LLADMVLHPTF
+107 LLADIVLHPTF

-188 RPERMVLFVLGNI
+188 RPERMVLFVLGNV
-201 TTQQVISA
+201 TTQQVVAA
-209 AEKELLANTHYPISH
+209 AERELGELSSTT
-224 SEASISPQ
+224 SIT
-232 GVQYPIDH
+232 
-240 SEASH
+240 
-245 SPQGVQYPIAYST
+245 ST
-258 QSGRPIAAP
+258 TSTT
-267 AASCSSP
+267 SNP
-274 SERPVGLC
+274 S
-282 PSYSPSGASRTYRRH
+282 ATTRTYRRH

-310 PIGHPKQLTMYL
+310 PIGHEKQLTMYL

-369 EPQHKEQCL
+369 EPQHKDQCL
-378 ELCHKELRNLRETT
+378 ELCHKELKQLRDTR

-428 YHHHAPAWQKTFA
+428 YHHHAPAWQETFA
-441 KVQQITPAQLQEVA
+441 KVKEISSEQLQEVA

>member
-1 MKLPNMNETFYH
+1 MSDTFYH
-13 NLPSGL
+13 NLPNGV

-41 RHELPSENGMAHYIE
+41 RHEQPNENGMAHYIE

-97 LRNHFRTTLH
+97 LSNHFRTTLH

-118 NKKET
+118 SKKET

-146 DDFENMVFEGS
+146 DDFENMIFEGS

-178 IALNWMKTHY
+178 IALSWMQQHY
-188 RPERMVLFVLGNI
+188 RPERMVLFVLGNVS
-201 TTQQVISA
+201 TQQVLSA
-209 AEKELLANTHYPISH
+209 AEKELLASSPYRPI
-224 SEASISPQ
+224 APSP
-232 GVQYPIDH
+232 ITH

-245 SPQGVQYPIAYST
+245 SQSPIAY
-258 QSGRPIAAP
+258 
-267 AASCSSP
+267 
-274 SERPVGLC
+274 
-282 PSYSPSGASRTYRRH
+282 SRTYRRH
-297 THQTHVMLGSHAY
+297 THQTHIMLGSYAY

-369 EPQHKEQCL
+369 EPQHKDACL
-378 ELCHKELRNLRETT
+378 ELCHKELQQLRDTA

-428 YHHHAPAWQKTFA
+428 YHHHAPAWRETFA
-441 KVQQITPAQLQEVA
+441 KVREITSGQLQEVA
-455 NEVFAPEKIYTLLYD
+455 NEVFAPDKIYTLLYD

>member
-1 MKLPNMNETFYH
+1 MSETFYH
-13 NLPSGL
+13 NLPNGV

-41 RHELPSENGMAHYIE
+41 RHELPKENGMAHYIE
-56 HCVFKGTEHY
+56 HCVFKGTQHY

-97 LRNHFRTTLH
+97 LRQHFRTTLH

-118 NKKET
+118 SKKET

-146 DDFENMVFEGS
+146 DDFENMIFDGS

-178 IALNWMKTHY
+178 IALNWIKQHY
-188 RPERMVLFVLGNI
+188 RPERMVLFVLGNV
-201 TTQQVISA
+201 TTKQVISA
-209 AEKELLANTHYPISH
+209 AERELAPLNPPSRG
-224 SEASISPQ
+224 EQLSPPYREGS
-232 GVQYPIDH
+232 GV
-240 SEASH
+240 
-245 SPQGVQYPIAYST
+245 GFT
-258 QSGRPIAAP
+258 
-267 AASCSSP
+267 
-274 SERPVGLC
+274 
-282 PSYSPSGASRTYRRH
+282 RTYRRH
-297 THQTHVMLGSHAY
+297 THQTHIMLGSHAY
-310 PIGHPKQLTMYL
+310 SIGHPKQLTMYL

-337 LSLREKH
+337 LSLREKY

-369 EPQHKEQCL
+369 EPQHKDHCL
-378 ELCHKELRNLRETT
+378 ELCHKELKQLRDTT
-392 LTSAQLQ
+392 LTSAQLL
-399 RALRQLEG
+399 RALRQLKG

-428 YHHHAPAWQKTFA
+428 YHHHAPGWRETFA
-441 KVQQITPAQLQEVA
+441 KVKEITPTQLQAVA

>member
-1 MKLPNMNETFYH
+1 MYETFYH
-13 NLPSGL
+13 NLPNGL
-19 QIVHRKTTSPVVY
+19 QIVHRKTSSPVVY

-107 LLADMVLHPTF
+107 LLADMVLRPTF
-118 NKKET
+118 SKKET

-146 DDFENMVFEGS
+146 DDFENMIFEGS

-178 IALNWMKTHY
+178 IALNWMQQHY
-188 RPERMVLFVLGNI
+188 RPERMVLFVLGNVS
-201 TTQQVISA
+201 TQQVISA
-209 AEKELLANTHYPISH
+209 AEKEFGNTEVPINNTTLH
-224 SEASISPQ
+224 NTK
-232 GVQYPIDH
+232 QY
-240 SEASH
+240 
-245 SPQGVQYPIAYST
+245 YTTLNNT
-258 QSGRPIAAP
+258 Q
-267 AASCSSP
+267 
-274 SERPVGLC
+274 
-282 PSYSPSGASRTYRRH
+282 SRTYRRH

-310 PIGHPKQLTMYL
+310 PLGHPKQLTMFL
-322 LNNILGGGSMSSRLY
+322 LNNILGGSSMSSRLY
-337 LSLREKH
+337 LSLREKY

-369 EPQHKEQCL
+369 EPQYKDQCL
-378 ELCHKELRNLRETT
+378 ELCHKELQTLRDLR
-392 LTSAQLQ
+392 LTSSQMQ

-407 QMAISAENQEN
+407 QLAISAENQEN

-428 YHHHAPAWQKTFA
+428 YHHHAPAWQETFA
-441 KVQQITPAQLQEVA
+441 KVKAITPYQLQEVA
-455 NEVFAPEKIYTLLYD
+455 NEVFDTTKIATLQYA

>member
-1 MKLPNMNETFYH
+1 MYETFYH
-13 NLPSGL
+13 NLPNGV
-19 QIVHRKTTSPVVY
+19 QIVHRKTSSPVVY

-41 RHELPSENGMAHYIE
+41 RHEQPNENGMAHYIE

-107 LLADMVLHPTF
+107 LLADMVLRPTF
-118 NKKET
+118 NKRET

-165 TKKTLRRISKSPD
+165 TKKTLKRISKSRQYPLD
-178 IALNWMKTHY
+178 WMAQHY
-188 RPERMVLFVLGNI
+188 RPERMVLFVLGNV
-201 TTQQVISA
+201 TTQQVIAA
-209 AEKELLANTHYPISH
+209 AERELGNFARETSVASATSPASPLPITH
-224 SEASISPQ
+224 SEVSNNPQ
-232 GVQYPIDH
+232 GI
-240 SEASH
+240 
-245 SPQGVQYPIAYST
+245 QYPIAAS
-258 QSGRPIAAP
+258 
-267 AASCSSP
+267 AASLT
-274 SERPVGLC
+274 RL
-282 PSYSPSGASRTYRRH
+282 YKRH
-297 THQTHVMLGSHAY
+297 THQTHIMLGSHSY

-322 LNNILGGGSMSSRLY
+322 LNNILGGSSMSSRLY

-369 EPQHKEQCL
+369 EPQHKDQCL
-378 ELCHKELRNLRETT
+378 ELCHKELKQLRDVT

-428 YHHHAPAWQKTFA
+428 YYHHAPAWQETFA
-441 KVQQITPAQLQEVA
+441 RLQTITPTQLQDVA
-455 NEVFAPEKIYTLLYD
+455 NETYAPETIYTLLYD

>member
-1 MKLPNMNETFYH
+1 MNNTFYH
-13 NLPSGL
+13 NLPNGL
-19 QIVHRKTTSPVVY
+19 HIVHRKTTSPVVY

-41 RHELPSENGMAHYIE
+41 RHELHNENGMAHYIE

-107 LLADMVLHPTF
+107 LLAEMVLRPTF

-146 DDFENMVFEGS
+146 DDFENMIFEGS

-178 IALNWMKTHY
+178 IALNWMKTNY
-188 RPERMVLFVLGNI
+188 RPERMVLFVLGNV
-201 TTQQVISA
+201 TTQQVIAA
-209 AEKELLANTHYPISH
+209 AEREFGEISSTASNTSATSTSSH
-224 SEASISPQ
+224 TSASN
-232 GVQYPIDH
+232 
-240 SEASH
+240 A
-245 SPQGVQYPIAYST
+245 T
-258 QSGRPIAAP
+258 T
-267 AASCSSP
+267 
-274 SERPVGLC
+274 
-282 PSYSPSGASRTYRRH
+282 RTYRRH

-378 ELCHKELRNLRETT
+378 DLCHKELRNLRETT

-428 YHHHAPAWQKTFA
+428 YHHHAPAWQETFA

-455 NEVFAPEKIYTLLYD
+455 NEVFAQEKIYTLLYD

>member
-1 MKLPNMNETFYH
+1 MPQKSTAKVQQKMHICKKNCKNLVMSETFYH
-13 NLPSGL
+13 NLPNGV
-19 QIVHRKTTSPVVY
+19 QIVHRKTSSPVVY

-41 RHELPSENGMAHYIE
+41 RHEQANENGMAHYIE

-97 LRNHFRTTLH
+97 LSNHFRTTLH
-107 LLADMVLHPTF
+107 LLADMVMRPTF

-178 IALNWMKTHY
+178 IALNWMQQHY
-188 RPERMVLFVLGNI
+188 RPERMVLFVQGNV
-201 TTQQVISA
+201 TTKQVISA
-209 AEKELLANTHYPISH
+209 AERELGEVPHISSLSSH
-224 SEASISPQ
+224 SSLS
-232 GVQYPIDH
+232 
-240 SEASH
+240 S
-245 SPQGVQYPIAYST
+245 
-258 QSGRPIAAP
+258 QS
-267 AASCSSP
+267 SMP
-274 SERPVGLC
+274 S
-282 PSYSPSGASRTYRRH
+282 ATTRTYKRH
-297 THQTHVMLGSHAY
+297 THQTHIMLGSHAY
-310 PIGHPKQLTMYL
+310 PIGHEKQLTMYL

-369 EPQHKEQCL
+369 EPQHKDQCL
-378 ELCHKELRNLRETT
+378 ELCHKELKQLRDTR

-428 YHHHAPAWQKTFA
+428 YHHHAPAWQEVFA
-441 KVQQITPAQLQEVA
+441 KVKEISSEQLQDVA